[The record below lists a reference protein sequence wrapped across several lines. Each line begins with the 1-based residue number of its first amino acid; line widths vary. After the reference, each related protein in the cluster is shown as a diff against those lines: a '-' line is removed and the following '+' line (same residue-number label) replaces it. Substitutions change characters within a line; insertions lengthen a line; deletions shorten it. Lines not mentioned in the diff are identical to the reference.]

1 MNAENRTIST
11 KDAHAAFMARCEA
24 LNLAR
29 GSISWYGNILRD
41 LDAFLLRLGIC
52 AVSGVSAATIRSYL
66 TQLRDRGQGSETIF
80 RRWGAL
86 KAFFRFL
93 HREELIGSNPMSQ
106 VERPKREKHLV
117 QPFSMLQVHALL
129 AQPDT
134 AKPTGL
140 RDKAM
145 LLLMVDSGLRL
156 SEVLGLEL
164 GRINWDDSQLVVLGK
179 GRKERAIPV
188 SRAVTKA
195 LEEYIQ
201 VRGAGGQLVF
211 LGRAGRPLNSRT
223 VQVSMRKYGKAAQI
237 QGVRLSPHTLRHT
250 FAIQWIKNEG
260 DPFSL
265 QSILGHSTL
274 DMVRHYV
281 NLARQD
287 VTIKHRKFS
296 PMSMGRANETPASE
310 AAPTQQLKTKAAS
323 GEVIYDLT
331 GEAYSGVSLSSLAD
345 LWGSPRGS

>member
-1 MNAENRTIST
+1 MNGQMISFNE
-11 KDAHAAFMARCEA
+11 AHGAFIARCEA

-29 GSISWYGNILRD
+29 GSIAWYGIILRD
-41 LDAFLLRLGIC
+41 MGAYLHRQGIHEV
-52 AVSGVSAATIRSYL
+52 AGVNATTIRGYL
-66 TQLRDRGQGSETIF
+66 THLRDRGQGSETIF

-93 HREELIGSNPMSQ
+93 FREGLIAANPIAQ

-129 AQPDT
+129 AQPDIS
-134 AKPTGL
+134 KPIGL

-164 GRINWDDSQLVVLGK
+164 GSINWEDSQLVVLGK

-188 SRAVTKA
+188 SRTVTRA

-201 VRGAGGQLVF
+201 VRGAGGQRVF

-223 VQVSMRKYGKAAQI
+223 VQVCMRKYGKAAKI
-237 QGVRLSPHTLRHT
+237 QGIRLSPHTLRHT

-287 VTIKHRKFS
+287 VASKHRKFS
-296 PMSMGRANETPASE
+296 PMSVGQVNVVPASE
-310 AAPTQQLKTKAAS
+310 AAPAPQMKTTAAS
-323 GEVIYDLT
+323 GEEVYDLT
-331 GEAYSGVSLSSLAD
+331 GEAACGVSLSSLAD